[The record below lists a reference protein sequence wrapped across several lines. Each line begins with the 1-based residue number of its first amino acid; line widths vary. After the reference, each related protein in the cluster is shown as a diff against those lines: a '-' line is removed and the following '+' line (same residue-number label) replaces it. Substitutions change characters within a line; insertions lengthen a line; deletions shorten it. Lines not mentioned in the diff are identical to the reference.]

1 MLLPLCPPS
10 KPPAA
15 PRHRPPVAG
24 ASRCRR
30 HGSRLPRFRLRARN
44 AKDAHQIVAR
54 FSGVTIPSPVDERK
68 SDTVGTIRRL
78 GEAPTLR
85 RWPVAVSGW
94 TSGTPAGASA
104 SWRSNS
110 PLSTVI
116 GALDLHPRVAVG
128 MLRHAALML
137 EPDSSTRARAA
148 ASTTLAKT
156 SLSRNPASPAA
167 PASRAGGTVVAAG
180 AAPMAVEKARDGP
193 INIAAAEK
201 LPALRAESHSRGP
214 AARADTYSAPD
225 ILRRADKRTK
235 PMPGAT
241 GISACPRAFITPCLP
256 CPSRGRAHAGA
267 LHRPQQASISEASHP
282 LPFTQGRT

>member
-24 ASRCRR
+24 TSRCRR

-94 TSGTPAGASA
+94 GSG
-104 SWRSNS
+104 
-110 PLSTVI
+110 V
-116 GALDLHPRVAVG
+116 
-128 MLRHAALML
+128 
-137 EPDSSTRARAA
+137 
-148 ASTTLAKT
+148 LAFQF
-156 SLSRNPASPAA
+156 A
-167 PASRAGGTVVAAG
+167 P
-180 AAPMAVEKARDGP
+180 
-193 INIAAAEK
+193 
-201 LPALRAESHSRGP
+201 
-214 AARADTYSAPD
+214 
-225 ILRRADKRTK
+225 
-235 PMPGAT
+235 
-241 GISACPRAFITPCLP
+241 
-256 CPSRGRAHAGA
+256 
-267 LHRPQQASISEASHP
+267 
-282 LPFTQGRT
+282 